1 MSPFLV
7 LGVSGKCFD
16 FYCILHRNSCKH
28 TVLTLNTEM
37 CIYHTKF
44 GKSALTCLSIGTSK
58 TTDFPF
64 VSNGKSLILSVPIFK
79 HIRVQVF

>member
-7 LGVSGKCFD
+7 LGVFGKCFD

-37 CIYHTKF
+37 CICHTKF

-64 VSNGKSLILSVPIFK
+64 GTKSLILSVPIFK